1 MKVIQFTIP
10 VSRDNTVVAQHE
22 ILPHFYNYL
31 HRHNEVQLTWVIEGN
46 GTLIA
51 GNYMQAFHSG
61 DIYIIGSNQPHIFK
75 NDSSYFE
82 KKNKKTI
89 TALTIF
95 FNPAGP
101 LKNLLALPEMESV
114 QKFVQAMHTGL
125 QVPFSVQTDI
135 AAAMQRVHDSKQSNR
150 ISSFIELLHQLS
162 EINDIK
168 ILSTIRADH
177 HFTEQEGLRMN
188 DVYQYTMDNYAEPIN
203 LKTVA
208 SIAHLTPQ
216 AFCRYFKKHTRK
228 TYITFL
234 NEIRINAAS
243 KKLITGNYDSIATL
257 AYEAGFSSIVSFNRV
272 FKKNTGMSPRQYQ
285 KEYAQKTG

>member
-1 MKVIQFTIP
+1 MKVVQFTIP
-10 VSRDNTVVAQHE
+10 VSRDNTVVAQQE
-22 ILPHFYNYL
+22 TLPHFYNYL
-31 HRHNEVQLTWVIEGN
+31 HRHNEVQLTWIIDGN

-75 NDSSYFE
+75 NDASYFE
-82 KKNKKTI
+82 KKSKKTI

-95 FNPAGP
+95 FNPVGP
-101 LKNLLALPEMESV
+101 LKNLLLLPEMDTV
-114 QKFVQAMHTGL
+114 NKFVMAMHTGM
-125 QVPFSVQTDI
+125 QVPVDKQNMV
-135 AAAMQRVHDSKQSNR
+135 AAAMQKVYDSKQSNR
-150 ISSFIELLHQLS
+150 ISSFIDLLHQLA
-162 EINDIK
+162 EITDIE
-168 ILSTIRADH
+168 ILSTIRTDH

-188 DVYQYTMDNYAEPIN
+188 DVYQYTMDNYAAEIN
-203 LKTVA
+203 LKKVA

-243 KKLITGNYDSIATL
+243 KKLISGNYDSIATL
-257 AYEAGFSSIVSFNRV
+257 AYDAGFSSIVSFNRV

>member
-1 MKVIQFTIP
+1 
-10 VSRDNTVVAQHE
+10 
-22 ILPHFYNYL
+22 
-31 HRHNEVQLTWVIEGN
+31 
-46 GTLIA
+46 
-51 GNYMQAFHSG
+51 
-61 DIYIIGSNQPHIFK
+61 
-75 NDSSYFE
+75 
-82 KKNKKTI
+82 
-89 TALTIF
+89 
-95 FNPAGP
+95 
-101 LKNLLALPEMESV
+101 
-114 QKFVQAMHTGL
+114 MHTGM
-125 QVPFSVQTDI
+125 QVPLAMQPII
-135 AAAMQRVHDSKQSNR
+135 AAAMQRIYDSKQASR
-150 ISSFIELLHQLS
+150 ISSFIDLLHQLS

-168 ILSTIRADH
+168 VLSTIRADH

-188 DVYQYTMDNYAEPIN
+188 DVYQYTMDNYAEAIN

>member
-1 MKVIQFTIP
+1 MKVVQFTIP

-31 HRHNEVQLTWVIEGN
+31 HRHNEVQLTWIIDGN

-75 NDSSYFE
+75 NDVSYFD
-82 KKNKKTI
+82 KKSKKTV
-89 TALTIF
+89 TAVTVF
-95 FNPAGP
+95 FNPLGP
-101 LKNLLALPEMESV
+101 LKNLLQLPEMDTV
-114 QKFVQAMHTGL
+114 NKFVQSMHSGM
-125 QVPFSVQTDI
+125 QVPPNKQTLI
-135 AAAMQRVHDSKQSNR
+135 GAAMQRVLDNKQAVR
-150 ISSFIELLHQLS
+150 ISSFINLLHQLA
-162 EINDIK
+162 EIKDIK
-168 ILSTIRADH
+168 ILSTIHNDH

-188 DVYQYTMDNYAEPIN
+188 DIYQYTMDNYSAAIN
-203 LKTVA
+203 LKKVA
-208 SIAHLTPQ
+208 AIAHLTPQ

-243 KKLITGNYDSIATL
+243 KKLIAGNYDTIATV
-257 AYEAGFSSIVSFNRV
+257 AFESGFSSIVSFNRV
-272 FKKNTGMSPRQYQ
+272 FKKTTGLSPRQYQ

>member
-1 MKVIQFTIP
+1 MKVVQFTIP

-22 ILPHFYNYL
+22 VMPHFYNYL
-31 HRHNEVQLTWVIEGN
+31 HRHNEVQLTWIIDGN

-75 NDSSYFE
+75 SDPSYFE
-82 KKNKKTI
+82 KKNKKTV

-95 FNPAGP
+95 FNPLGP
-101 LKNLLALPEMESV
+101 LKNLLLLPELDTAG
-114 QKFVQAMHTGL
+114 KFVQAMHTGL
-125 QVPFSVQTDI
+125 QVPAGKQAEI
-135 AAAMQRVHDSKQSNR
+135 AAAMLKVHDSKQAGR
-150 ISSFIELLHQLS
+150 ISSFIELLQQLA
-162 EINDIK
+162 EISDIK
-168 ILSTIRADH
+168 VLSTIRADH

-188 DVYQYTMDNYAEPIN
+188 DVYQYTMDNYSGDIN
-203 LKTVA
+203 LKKVS

-243 KKLITGNYDSIATL
+243 KKLVAGNYDSIAAL
-257 AYEAGFSSIVSFNRV
+257 AFEAGFSSIVSFNRV
-272 FKKNTGMSPRQYQ
+272 FKKTTGMSPRQYQ